1 MVNAV
6 KFLLLISLYISTHA
20 FANVSATID
29 KNPVVSGESI
39 VLNVVADESL
49 DNNAFDSTPLLKNFI
64 VGRTSVSS
72 QTSMINF
79 KTSYTT
85 RWQTVLIARKE
96 GNYTIP
102 AFEINGQKTEP
113 ILLKVL
119 APSANNKN
127 QQQDL
132 YIKASVSNNEVY
144 VQQQFTLQV
153 KLYFASELKRGS
165 LTEPSLTGATI
176 TQVGKDKETVEISNG
191 RRFRVIERNYAI
203 NPQQSGDFIL
213 SSPMFSGEIIKSS
226 SRRSSFLS
234 FGESTPVSVLGK
246 EISIKIR
253 PIPDSFNG
261 QWLPSELLSIDDE
274 WQSKDQQFKVGEPIT
289 RTITLTAA
297 GLSEEQLPKL
307 TIPLP
312 KGLKIYPDQAK
323 LHTSVN
329 NAKLISQKV
338 QNFAIVANSP
348 GDYTLPKIVIPWWN
362 TVTNRYQ
369 EAILP
374 EKTIT
379 VAVNDD
385 FNGSALTAP
394 TANNANIISES
405 ANSAKNVTSK
415 DKSQSKQNIIR
426 QSPFLQWVFLALWL
440 LTSVAWFIST
450 QLNKNIQLKK
460 NNNEKNISYD
470 YLALLKYCKTNQGDA
485 ALECIVP
492 WVNDLAMNEN
502 RIVSIE
508 EAINLINQSDFT
520 QAINQLQQCY
530 YGNNDKAWQGN
541 QLLNCVKKINRQQ
554 QKKTQAKPQEKNHQG
569 KINLNP

>member
-1 MVNAV
+1 MVNAI
-6 KFLLLISLYISTHA
+6 KLLLLISVYISTYA

-29 KNPVVSGESI
+29 KNPVVAGESI

-49 DNNAFDSTPLLKNFI
+49 DNNDFDSSPLLKDFI

-85 RWQTVLIARKE
+85 RWQTVLIARKA

-102 AFEINGQKTEP
+102 SFDINGQKTAA
-113 ILLKVL
+113 ISLKVL
-119 APSANNKN
+119 PANTVNKN

-132 YIKASVSNNEVY
+132 FIEASVSNNDVY

-165 LTEPSLTGATI
+165 LTEPTLTGATI
-176 TQVGKDKETVEISNG
+176 TQVGKDKENVEISNG

-203 NPQQSGDFIL
+203 NPQQSGDFVL
-213 SSPMFSGEIIKSS
+213 SSPMFSGEVIKSS

-234 FGESTPVSVLGK
+234 FGESTPVSALGK
-246 EISIKIR
+246 EISIKVR
-253 PIPDSFNG
+253 PIPEDFHG
-261 QWLPSELLSIDDE
+261 QWLPNELLSINDE
-274 WQSKDQQFKVGEPIT
+274 WQPKDQQFKVGEPIT

-312 KGLKIYPDQAK
+312 DGLKIYPDQAK

-338 QNFAIVANSP
+338 QNFAIVASTP
-348 GDYTLPKIVIPWWN
+348 GTFTLPKMVIPWWN

-369 EAILP
+369 EAVLP
-374 EKTIT
+374 EKTII

-385 FNGSALTAP
+385 FNNISPPPAANKTIDSKDMSATD
-394 TANNANIISES
+394 NAV
-405 ANSAKNVTSK
+405 AKNERVA
-415 DKSQSKQNIIR
+415 KQVIIR
-426 QSPFLQWVFLALWL
+426 QSPLLQWIFLALWL
-440 LTSVAWFIST
+440 LTSLAWFISAR
-450 QLNKNIQLKK
+450 LNKKASLNIKSKK
-460 NNNEKNISYD
+460 DIAYD
-470 YLALLKYCKTNQGDA
+470 YLNLLKYCKTNQGDA
-485 ALECIVP
+485 ALECIIP
-492 WVNDLAMNEN
+492 WVNSLGLSKNKIIN
-502 RIVSIE
+502 LE
-508 EAINLINQSDFT
+508 EAIKLIDQSDFT

-530 YGNNDKAWQGN
+530 YGNNKKTWQGN
-541 QLLNCVKKINRQQ
+541 ELLSCIEKIHRLQ
-554 QKKTQAKPQEKNHQG
+554 QKNTPTKQQDINHQG

>member
-1 MVNAV
+1 MVRSI
-6 KFLLLISLYISTHA
+6 KYLLLISLYISTQA

-29 KNPVVSGESI
+29 KNPVVAGESI
-39 VLNVVADESL
+39 VLDVVADDSL
-49 DNNAFDSTPLLKNFI
+49 DNNAFDSSTLLKDFI

-85 RWQTVLIARKE
+85 RWQTVLIPRKE

-102 AFEINGQKTEP
+102 EFDINGQKTAA
-113 ILLKVL
+113 ISLKVL
-119 APSANNKN
+119 APNTTNKS

-132 YIKASVSNNEVY
+132 YIEANVSNKDVY

-203 NPQQSGDFIL
+203 NPQQSGDFVL
-213 SSPMFSGEIIKSS
+213 SSPMFSGEVISS
-226 SRRSSFLS
+226 SNRRSNFLS

-246 EISIKIR
+246 EISIKVR
-253 PIPDSFNG
+253 PIPETFHG
-261 QWLPSELLSIDDE
+261 QWLPSELLSINDE
-274 WQSKDQQFKVGEPIT
+274 WQPKNQQFTVGEPIT

-307 TIPLP
+307 TIPIP
-312 KGLKIYPDQAK
+312 TGLKIYPDQAK

-329 NAKLISQKV
+329 NTKLISQKV
-338 QNFAIVANSP
+338 QNFAIVASSP
-348 GDYTLPKIVIPWWN
+348 GTYTLPKIVIPWWN

-374 EKTIT
+374 EKTIK
-379 VAVNDD
+379 V
-385 FNGSALTAP
+385 
-394 TANNANIISES
+394 TANNDFIS
-405 ANSAKNVTSK
+405 AGATTNKNPKIPTAAINDDAVNNNLPQKHTEVKHSL
-415 DKSQSKQNIIR
+415 
-426 QSPFLQWVFLALWL
+426 FLQWLFLTLWL
-440 LTSVAWFIST
+440 ATSLAWFISAR
-450 QLNKNIQLKK
+450 LNKNSQFKVNKK
-460 NNNEKNISYD
+460 EKNIAYG
-470 YLALLKYCKTNQGDA
+470 YLDLLKYCKTNQGDA

-492 WVNDLAMNEN
+492 WINSLKIDDKKITSL
-502 RIVSIE
+502 E
-508 EAINLINQSDFT
+508 EAVDIINQHDFT
-520 QAINQLQQCY
+520 EAINQLQQCY
-530 YGNNDKAWQGN
+530 YGNNDKIWQGDA
-541 QLLNCVKKINRQQ
+541 LLRCIEKINRQRHKNTQSNQ
-554 QKKTQAKPQEKNHQG
+554 QEQDRQS